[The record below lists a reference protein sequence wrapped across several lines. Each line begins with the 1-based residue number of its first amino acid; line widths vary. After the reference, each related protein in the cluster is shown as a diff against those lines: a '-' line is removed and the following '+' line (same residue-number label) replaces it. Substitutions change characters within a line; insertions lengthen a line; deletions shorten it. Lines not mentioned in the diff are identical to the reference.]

1 MLQCTGQYIALA
13 ARFLCFVCALSV
25 GLGFGFSALC
35 VDYLSVGFED
45 SWAAATAR
53 GGRSCLGCAIPRRS
67 TQWDLLFLLPCPAE
81 ELYR

>member
-53 GGRSCLGCAIPRRS
+53 GGTSCLGCAIPRRS
-67 TQWDLLFLLPCPAE
+67 TVGSPVFVAMPS
-81 ELYR
+81 